1 MENIWSSSNG
11 RIELNLTMEQAGKG
25 YHQGQCD
32 FDIDELMQCPA
43 IINQLKALKPA
54 LVRDELKEYGAWDS
68 DELANHAD
76 NLTRLLWIACGDLI
90 EGDIEP

>member
-1 MENIWSSSNG
+1 
-11 RIELNLTMEQAGKG
+11 
-25 YHQGQCD
+25 
-32 FDIDELMQCPA
+32 MQHPA
-43 IINQLKALKPA
+43 IIKQLNALKPA

-90 EGDIEP
+90 EGDIEQ